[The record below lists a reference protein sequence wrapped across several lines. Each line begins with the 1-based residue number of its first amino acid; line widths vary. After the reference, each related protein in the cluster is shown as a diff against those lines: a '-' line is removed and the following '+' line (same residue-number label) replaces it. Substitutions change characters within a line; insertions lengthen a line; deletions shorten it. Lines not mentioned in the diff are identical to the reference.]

1 MKQISDSTLV
11 PLVQCEFVVH
21 YVGKTTP
28 RCRVLPLVHPS
39 RTLVPPGVFR
49 FVAHWVQ
56 KITPRYRLYMNR
68 MLF

>member
-39 RTLVPPGVFR
+39 RTLVHPPRAPWCVLVVITSLVHLVFTC
-49 FVAHWVQ
+49 VS
-56 KITPRYRLYMNR
+56 PP
-68 MLF
+68 